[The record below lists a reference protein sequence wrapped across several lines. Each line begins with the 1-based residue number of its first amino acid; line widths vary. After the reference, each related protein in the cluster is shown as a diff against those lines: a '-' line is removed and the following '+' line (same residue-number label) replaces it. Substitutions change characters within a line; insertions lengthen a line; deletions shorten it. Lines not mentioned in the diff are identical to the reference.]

1 MWRVAALAPVLAA
14 LVACGL
20 AGPRTSTPPDPA
32 DGVRGGFDGV
42 IRFGATVSDT
52 GRYAQEGRDVR
63 RGYDVWLDWVNGE
76 HGGIRVGD
84 RRLRAEIVY
93 YDDESDPGQ
102 AAALTER
109 LIVHD
114 GAGFLLGPFSS
125 GLNAAAG
132 AIAERHRT
140 LLVTGNGASDA
151 LFDRGSRYF
160 FSVMTV
166 ASRYAES
173 VLDVL
178 ATRGAETLVVAYQ
191 DADFPIDAGE
201 GAAEHARRLG
211 MRVLAVETYPRTLA
225 GVAGIVAKF
234 RDLDPDVLFV
244 GGHFVDGLRFTRAA
258 EEQGFEPEAMILTV
272 APSNPAF
279 ADELG
284 DAAELVIG
292 PTQWEAS
299 MRRPGDGAGAPGAS
313 FGTGADYAER
323 YSARYGEAPTYH
335 AAGATAAALA
345 LQLAIEA
352 AGSTGTDAV
361 RAALLDL
368 DAETFYG
375 PIDFDRRGRN
385 WGKPMGAVQVQ
396 DGGLELVTPGA
407 AATAELVYPRSRAG
421 AER

>member
-1 MWRVAALAPVLAA
+1 MRLRRVAALAPVLAV

-20 AGPRTSTPPDPA
+20 AGPRTSAPPAPA
-32 DGVRGGFDGV
+32 GDGFDGV
-42 IRFGATVSDT
+42 LRLGATVSDT

-102 AAALTER
+102 AAALAER

-140 LLVTGNGASDA
+140 IVVTGNGASDA

-178 ATRGAETLVVAYQ
+178 AARGARTLVVAYQ

-284 DAAELVIG
+284 SAAELVIG

-299 MRRPGDGAGAPGAS
+299 MRRPDGAMGGS
-313 FGTGADYAER
+313 SSGSLGTGADYAER
-323 YSARYGEAPTYH
+323 YGARYGEAPTYH

-352 AGSTGTDAV
+352 AGSTDTDAV
-361 RAALLDL
+361 RDALLEL

-396 DGGLELVTPGA
+396 DGGLELVTPAA
-407 AATAELVYPRSRAG
+407 AATAELVYPRSLAG
-421 AER
+421 TER